1 MYAVGLPPVI
11 QLMNM
16 LRPTI
21 ESLRPQDAA
30 GQESQNPQDA
40 RGDAGPMVPASSAVR
55 TT

>member
-1 MYAVGLPPVI
+1 MDYVGLPPVV
-11 QLMNM
+11 QLMSM

-30 GQESQNPQDA
+30 GQESQNAQDA
-40 RGDAGPMVPASSAVR
+40 QGDAGPTVPASSSVR